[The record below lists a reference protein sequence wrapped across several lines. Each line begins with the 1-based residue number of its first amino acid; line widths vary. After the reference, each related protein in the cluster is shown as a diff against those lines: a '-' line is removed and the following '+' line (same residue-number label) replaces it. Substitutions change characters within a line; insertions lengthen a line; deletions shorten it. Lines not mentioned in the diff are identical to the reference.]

1 MVILRSATGFS
12 RQSNDMNSP
21 KKHRYHH
28 GNLKEELLIA
38 ALKALEAESMEK
50 LSLRGLA
57 KTLGVTPTAVYSHFA
72 DKTELLIELRTRG
85 FRQLSEAMRDAA
97 DAVPTGLGTE
107 DRVRCYGR
115 AYMRFAVG
123 HPNLF
128 DIMFSWTPDLAR
140 ITPECAEEGC
150 CGEAMLRLAL
160 TELLREQGHEM
171 NDYQAALASFS
182 TWSLVHGISTLL
194 KSGSVEGAI
203 HCEHWP
209 VTFSAQNPQSQS
221 QVLEHLL
228 TIQIE
233 GLKVAAARCE
243 AI

>member
-1 MVILRSATGFS
+1 
-12 RQSNDMNSP
+12 MNSP

-28 GNLKEELLIA
+28 GNLKEELLTA
-38 ALKALEAESMEK
+38 ALQALELESMDR

-57 KTLGVTPTAVYSHFA
+57 KTLGVTPTAVYGHFS

-85 FRQLSEAMRDAA
+85 FRQLSESMREASEALPAA
-97 DAVPTGLGTE
+97 HSTE
-107 DRVRCYGR
+107 DRVRSYGR
-115 AYMRFAVG
+115 AYMDFAVNN
-123 HPNLF
+123 PNLF
-128 DIMFSWTPDLAR
+128 DILFSWTPDLAR
-140 ITPECAEEGC
+140 ITPECVEEGC
-150 CGEAMLRLAL
+150 YGEAMLRLAL
-160 TELLREQGHEM
+160 IELLREQGHAI

-209 VTFSAQNPQSQS
+209 DSFSARNPRSQT

-233 GLKVAAARCE
+233 GIKSAAARCE
-243 AI
+243 DG

>member
-1 MVILRSATGFS
+1 
-12 RQSNDMNSP
+12 MNPP

-38 ALKALEAESMEK
+38 ALQALGQESMEK

-72 DKTELLIELRTRG
+72 DKTELLIELRTQG
-85 FRQLSEAMRDAA
+85 FRQLSDAMQTASEALPA
-97 DAVPTGLGTE
+97 GHSTE
-107 DRVRCYGR
+107 DRVRSYGR
-115 AYMRFAVG
+115 AYMDFAVN

-128 DIMFSWTPDLAR
+128 DILFSWTPDLAR

-150 CGEAMLRLAL
+150 NGEAMLRLAL
-160 TELLREQGHEM
+160 IELVREQGYEL
-171 NDYQAALASFS
+171 NDYQAALTSFS

-194 KSGSVEGAI
+194 KSGSVEGAV

-209 VTFSAQNPQSQS
+209 ASFSAQSPQSQA
-221 QVLEHLL
+221 QVLEHLM

-233 GLKVAAARCE
+233 GLKAAAARCE
-243 AI
+243 AG